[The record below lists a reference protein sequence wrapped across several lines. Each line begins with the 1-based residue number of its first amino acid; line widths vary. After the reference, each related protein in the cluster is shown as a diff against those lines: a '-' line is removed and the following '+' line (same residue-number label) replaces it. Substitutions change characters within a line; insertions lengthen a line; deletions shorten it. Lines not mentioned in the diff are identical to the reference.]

1 MATLVPLVRQARA
14 SGENLNYITLA
25 PQARQA
31 RPSGEI
37 LNYLLSHYSYILS
50 MIIGSKTQQQL
61 WREELLLRISDLSLI
76 NQEHL
81 HLFWE
86 QVLFEV
92 NHSPTLRTFH

>member
-1 MATLVPLVRQARA
+1 MCHPNATLAPPARA
-14 SGENLNYITLA
+14 SGENLHYMALA
-25 PQARQA
+25 PQAR
-31 RPSGEI
+31 PSDEI